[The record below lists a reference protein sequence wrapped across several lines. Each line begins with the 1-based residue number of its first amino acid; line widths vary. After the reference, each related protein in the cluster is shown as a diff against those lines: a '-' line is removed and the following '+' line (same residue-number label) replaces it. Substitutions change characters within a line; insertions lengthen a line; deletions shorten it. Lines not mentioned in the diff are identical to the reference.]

1 MTGTTTTAP
10 AAGAQG
16 GTDEATTSFKGGE
29 RPDDQPKGGGGTPDK
44 KRRGGG
50 GGADKPV
57 SAGWLARIVLAVICF
72 LWLVPL
78 VGLFITSFRGE
89 QEANTTGW
97 WTVFSDPTNFGFVGF
112 DNYSAALEQ
121 ASLDTAFINSIAI
134 SLPATF
140 IPLLVSAF
148 AAYAFTF
155 MRFPGRDVLFL
166 TVVALLVIPNYVA
179 FVPILQIYNNFE
191 MSGTFPAVWLAH
203 IGFGMSLA
211 IYILRNY
218 MGTLPHS
225 VIESAEIDG
234 ASHFQT
240 FWRLILP
247 MSMPA
252 LASFAIF
259 QFLWVWNDLFVAL
272 VFIGPGD
279 NAPMT
284 VAIQNNLLSQQGSGW
299 NLVTAGGFF
308 SMIVP
313 IIVFL
318 SLQRFFVR
326 GLTAGAVKG

>member
-1 MTGTTTTAP
+1 VTTTTTGQP
-10 AAGAQG
+10 ALGAAG
-16 GTDEATTSFKGGE
+16 GTDETTPSFKGGRDE
-29 RPDDQPKGGGGTPDK
+29 QEPGAGGDAPKTR
-44 KRRGGG
+44 RRGGG
-50 GGADKPV
+50 GGADKPQ
-57 SAGWLARIVLAVICF
+57 SAGWFARIVLGIICF

-78 VGLFITSFRGE
+78 IGLFITSFRSE
-89 QEANTTGW
+89 QSANTTGW
-97 WTVFSDPTNFGFVGF
+97 WSVFFGGEGLGFVGL
-112 DNYSAALEQ
+112 DNYDAALTQ
-121 ASLDTAFINSIAI
+121 ANLDNAFINTVAIA
-134 SLPATF
+134 LPATF

-148 AAYAFTF
+148 AAYTFTF
-155 MRFPGRDVLFL
+155 MRFPFRDALFL
-166 TVVALLVIPNYVA
+166 LIVALLVIPNFVS
-179 FVPILQIYNNFE
+179 FVPILQIYNDLE
-191 MSGTFPAVWLAH
+191 MSGTYPAVWLAH

-218 MGTLPHS
+218 MSTLPHS

-252 LASFAIF
+252 IASFAIF

-272 VFIGPGD
+272 VFIGPGE

-284 VAIQNNLLSQQGSGW
+284 VAIQNTLLSQQGAGW

-308 SMIVP
+308 SMLVP

-318 SLQRFFVR
+318 SMQRFFVR

>member
-1 MTGTTTTAP
+1 MTSTTTTTP
-10 AAGAQG
+10 AAGVAG
-16 GTDEATTSFKGGE
+16 GSDQVTPKFK
-29 RPDDQPKGGGGTPDK
+29 
-44 KRRGGG
+44 GGG
-50 GGADKPV
+50 GGADRHK
-57 SAGWLARIVLAVICF
+57 SAGWFTKILLAVICF
-72 LWLVPL
+72 LWIVP
-78 VGLFITSFRGE
+78 VIGLFITSFRSE
-89 QEANTTGW
+89 QAANGSGW
-97 WTVFSDPTNFGFVGF
+97 WSVFTNPGNFGFVGL
-112 DNYSAALEQ
+112 DNYKLSFDTAD
-121 ASLDTAFINSIAI
+121 LDNAFINSIAI

-140 IPLLVSAF
+140 IPLLVAAF

-155 MRFPGRDVLFL
+155 MHFPGRDVLFL
-166 TVVALLVIPNYVA
+166 VVVALLVIPNYVA
-179 FVPILQIYNNFE
+179 FVPILDLYAQVGL
-191 MSGTFPAVWLAH
+191 SGTFPSVWLAH

-218 MGTLPHS
+218 MGTLPLS
-225 VIESAEIDG
+225 VIESAKIDG

-272 VFIGPGD
+272 VFIGPGE

-284 VAIQNNLLSQQGSGW
+284 VAISNNLLSQQGAGW

-308 SMIVP
+308 SMVVP